1 MGISLA
7 ASGINNDIFNLV
19 ISQARIKRKIK
30 MNTSELFKNS
40 LSKTFLKLFLKLF
53 YNEEGVDSDTSH

>member
-1 MGISLA
+1 
-7 ASGINNDIFNLV
+7 
-19 ISQARIKRKIK
+19 
-30 MNTSELFKNS
+30 MNTSEVFKNS